1 MKPNVNNQ
9 GIQVSASR
17 EADVAFGKS
26 AVSQRFA
33 GVRRGFKKR
42 IYSVN
47 LLSLPPVTARA
58 YLSSSAAAAGILTA
72 RHILQRGAAHSRN
85 TPAKAAGASGTV
97 SFLMVATTVRPNP
110 SVKRSANG
118 RPPGPPSR
126 YGVHFLLCGP
136 GVLPLAPAYLE
147 R

>member
-85 TPAKAAGASGTV
+85 TPAKATGASGTV

-110 SVKRSANG
+110 SLEARPNG
-118 RPPGPPSR
+118 RPAWPGLR
-126 YGVHFLLCGP
+126 YAVHFLSP
-136 GVLPLAPAYLE
+136 GQAVLPLAPPQLE